1 MRWVKKTESAG
12 NGQARWR
19 EAGSPSRRRRLEGN
33 ETTAFGQDEGVW
45 QDVGGGDAAGRT
57 PARPGETGS
66 QDDDEAALG
75 QKYPS
80 TGETIYTMYPLHD
93 NAPQSS
99 HSDETLAHMGI
110 VKVEEGAD
118 KMPADTRKGRSGAK
132 AQAACGPRKGDAGRA
147 STSRIQ
153 VFPPYDRRSKF
164 CWNADRREALAF
176 YGVNCQMWPPMLPC
190 SFPEPQ
196 NWTKE
201 IRRKYN
207 SERGISPV
215 YTVPGGGPLWL
226 GNMNAARNTRLLKG
240 NWIWVRM
247 SCLGGSSRKGK
258 GWDDWG
264 GATASEDV
272 RDLRVLD
279 VNGILS
285 GHVPMS
291 HLWYILREVDYLL
304 ESGHNVLIYCA
315 HGARRSAFVASCYL
329 KSQIPM
335 PRL

>member
-19 EAGSPSRRRRLEGN
+19 EAGSPSRRRRLEGDVRNN
-33 ETTAFGQDEGVW
+33 ETTASGQDE
-45 QDVGGGDAAGRT
+45 GGGDAAGRT

-75 QKYPS
+75 QKHPS
-80 TGETIYTMYPLHD
+80 TGETIFTFYPLDD

-153 VFPPYDRRSKF
+153 VFPPYDRRSEF

-176 YGVNCQMWPPMLPC
+176 YGVSAEMWPPMLSC
-190 SFPEPQ
+190 NFPEPHVWSK
-196 NWTKE
+196 NV
-201 IRRKYN
+201 RSKYN
-207 SERGISPV
+207 SQHGMHPV
-215 YTVPGGGPLWL
+215 YTVPGGGTLWL
-226 GNMNAARNTRLLKG
+226 GNMNAARDTSLLKE
-240 NWIWVRM
+240 NWIGVRM
-247 SCLGGSSRKGK
+247 SCLGGSWRKGW
-258 GWDDWG
+258 GDDWG
-264 GATASEDV
+264 GATANADV
-272 RDLRVLD
+272 WDMRVLD
-279 VNGILS
+279 VEGILS
-285 GHVPMS
+285 GDVPIS
-291 HLWYILREVDYLL
+291 
-304 ESGHNVLIYCA
+304 VL
-315 HGARRSAFVASCYL
+315 
-329 KSQIPM
+329 
-335 PRL
+335 